1 MCGHWLFYVNFKF
14 LPVLVTTKKK
24 SPTRPKGQAV
34 DNTTMIIKVA
44 GQEYCVTNRTKKRH
58 SKSHSLGSISDFCL
72 EIETTKIDKDFYTH
86 SNNNNSVKFDGEP
99 ESQETNDKSNTNH
112 CDNAEQQQNF
122 NLSKSKSE
130 GNPFHHRKQ
139 GKIIK
144 IAQRATTSRGKNTSS
159 MSCRSFFFF

>member
-1 MCGHWLFYVNFKF
+1 MNFKF
-14 LPVLVTTKKK
+14 LLVLVSTKKK

-72 EIETTKIDKDFYTH
+72 EIDTTKIDKDFYTN
-86 SNNNNSVKFDGEP
+86 SNNNTVEIDTGQEL
-99 ESQETNDKSNTNH
+99 QETNDTLNTNH

-144 IAQRATTSRGKNTSS
+144 IAQRAATSRGKKL
-159 MSCRSFFFF
+159 